1 MNVRWLIFGA
11 GLAAGVAWLGG
22 GLARG
27 DVDEPTRTEAAAA
40 ATRAGEHADR
50 GEFVA
55 AAREF
60 AAATERIAAAS
71 PSSDADREL
80 LGTYLFAWAKVE
92 QLGGN
97 CECAVTLYDR
107 FAALFPNVDRY
118 QARATAGRAEC
129 GPVTPNADECHH
141 PTGYEPPPPP
151 PPIDAGVI
159 DAPPPP
165 PPPPPPP
172 RPPSWYTDT
181 LGGALTVGGVVALG
195 AGAWYF
201 RGAYAAARDANAT
214 GVSYD
219 DYVANADLARRDRT
233 IGWVATGLGAALMA
247 GAVVRY
253 VMVGSSGPRL
263 EVAPTAGR
271 DGAVVGVSGSF

>member
-1 MNVRWLIFGA
+1 MTVRWVILGA
-11 GLAAGVAWLGG
+11 GLAASVAWLGG

-27 DVDEPTRTEAAAA
+27 DVDEPVRTEAAAA

-60 AAATERIAAAS
+60 AAATERLAAAS
-71 PSSDADREL
+71 PSTDADRDL

-118 QARATAGRAEC
+118 QARASAGRAEC
-129 GPVTPNADECHH
+129 GSVTPNAGECHL

-151 PPIDAGVI
+151 VDAGVV

-165 PPPPPPP
+165 PPPPPPK
-172 RPPSWYTDT
+172 WYADT
-181 LGGALTVGGVVALG
+181 LGGALTVGGDVALG

-201 RGAYAAARDANAT
+201 RGAYAAARDANAA

-233 IGWVATGLGAALMA
+233 IGWVATGVGAALTV

-253 VMVGSSGPRL
+253 VMVSARGARL

-271 DGAVVGVSGSF
+271 DGAVVGVSGTF